1 MLELLTARELLQV
14 MWLIKL
20 LENTCR
26 RTTGVE
32 VWLSVITVSSS
43 VQQVAAVPTWVGR
56 AEQTLCGS
64 VWVQHWAAA
73 LLPPSAPP
81 RSASALGC
89 QTWTTSQ
96 TWDQRSERHNRLLQI
111 LTRKNRCTLMT
122 TESQNQR
129 LALSWPDVLCFIQA
143 VIWSFFFSAKYNLSI
158 WKKKQ
163 NKKKN

>member
-43 VQQVAAVPTWVGR
+43 VQQVAAVSTWVGR

-129 LALSWPDVLCFIQA
+129 LVLSWPDVLRFYSGCYMI
-143 VIWSFFFSAKYNLSI
+143 IFFQCKKSLNFSG
-158 WKKKQ
+158 
-163 NKKKN
+163 